1 MLKKAE
7 MEYKKCRQFCTK
19 YQDYER
25 ITNLMKYEP
34 KLKSRQTKIRL
45 ELLDILENIIEDD

>member
-45 ELLDILENIIEDD
+45 ELLDILENIIEED